1 MQHRASDGESP
12 RIPRRPSRETAETV
26 DFIDRAR
33 RASIAGAC
41 DEAIGWYD
49 RALLSLNRQGPSAD
63 LADVLRWKGSVHAD
77 CGDTS
82 EADRLYRESGAVATA
97 VGYVRGEAHALNCRA
112 TVAQRRGEMAVAEA
126 LYYQAGE
133 LAELA
138 NDLRLS
144 AMIIRNLGIIASIRG
159 HQELAIVRFLESYEK
174 AREIGDEDGQCRALN
189 NVATAYMEVGRFSDA
204 ESTYESA
211 IKLARKRGDRAVE
224 CGARINLCEA
234 MIGNGKLSDAE
245 VECMAALGIADW
257 RGDRLR
263 RAEGLRVLALIA
275 RHRGRDAEALA
286 LLDDA
291 FDLSNAGE
299 DVLLTAQLH
308 CEKGEVYKMRRQP
321 QLALRH
327 FTEAREIYS
336 RVGSAGKADTLE
348 RTIAELGPLSGSSQ
362 STASDFDQPTPPAS

>member
-1 MQHRASDGESP
+1 MPHNASDGDSP
-12 RIPRRPSRETAETV
+12 RIHRRPSRETAETR

-33 RASIAGAC
+33 RAAIAGAC

-49 RALLSLNRQGPSAD
+49 RALISLSQQGPSAD
-63 LADVLRWKGSVHAD
+63 LADVLRWKGSVHSD

-82 EADRLYRESGAVATA
+82 EADRLYRESGTVATA
-97 VGYVRGEAHALNCRA
+97 AGYLKGEAHALNCRA

-133 LAELA
+133 LADSA

-144 AMIIRNLGIIASIRG
+144 AMILRNLGIIASIRG

-189 NVATAYMEVGRFSDA
+189 NVATAYMEVGRFSEA
-204 ESTYESA
+204 EGTYTSA

-275 RHRGRDAEALA
+275 RHRGRDSEALS
-286 LLDDA
+286 LLDEA
-291 FDLSNAGE
+291 FDLSHAGE
-299 DVLLTAQLH
+299 DVLLAAQLH
-308 CEKGEVYKMRRQP
+308 CEKGEVYRMRHQP
-321 QLALRH
+321 HLAIKH
-327 FTEAREIYS
+327 FGAAREIYQ
-336 RVGSAGKADTLE
+336 RVGSVGKADALE
-348 RTIAELGPLSGSSQ
+348 RSIADLERQGPGPAE
-362 STASDFDQPTPPAS
+362 STTRDQPTL